1 MKVDISILP
10 DLSTRNTISR
20 LVWGL
25 HRQYRIGLRAARHP
39 WHVSL
44 KQPFEVEDAN
54 LAALETFFDAF
65 AAGIQPFTI
74 HLDQLEQQSSPTYP
88 GVLWLAARE
97 SPLLRGLHQQLNTEL
112 QALLGG
118 APAAFDGPL
127 FRFHMTLALLDE
139 EDMKAAD
146 IPRLMRDH
154 ARLAPNLDFECNQ
167 LAMFISDTDETDRTG
182 FLTYKVKAL
191 G

>member
-1 MKVDISILP
+1 MRVDLSILP
-10 DLSTRNTISR
+10 DLSTRNAISR

-39 WHVSL
+39 WHLSL
-44 KQPFEVEDAN
+44 KQPFAVDDTD
-54 LAALETFFDAF
+54 LAALETFFDGF
-65 AAGIQPFTI
+65 AAGIKPFTI

-88 GVLWLAARE
+88 VVLWLAARE
-97 SPLLRGLHQQLNTEL
+97 SPELRALHQHLNTGL
-112 QALLGG
+112 KDLLDG
-118 APAAFDGPL
+118 APAAFDGPM

-139 EDMKAAD
+139 EDAKSAD

-154 ARLAPNLDFECNQ
+154 ARLAPNLAFESNQ

-182 FLTYKVKAL
+182 FLTYKITSL

>member
-1 MKVDISILP
+1 MRVDLSILP

-20 LVWGL
+20 LVWGM

-39 WHVSL
+39 WHLSL
-44 KQPFEVEDAN
+44 KQPFAVDDTD
-54 LAALETFFDAF
+54 LAALETFFGGF
-65 AAGIQPFTI
+65 AAGIKPFTI

-88 GVLWLAARE
+88 VVLWLAARE
-97 SPLLRGLHQQLNTEL
+97 SPALRALHQQLNTGL

-118 APAAFDGPL
+118 APAAFDGPTY
-127 FRFHMTLALLDE
+127 RFHMTLALLDE

-146 IPRLMRDH
+146 IPRLMREH
-154 ARLAPNLDFECNQ
+154 ARVAPNLALETNQ

-182 FLTYKVKAL
+182 FLTYKITSL

>member
-1 MKVDISILP
+1 MRVDIAILP
-10 DLSTRNTISR
+10 ELSTRNTVSR

-39 WHVSL
+39 WHISL
-44 KQPFEVEDAN
+44 KQPFAVDDAN

-65 AAGIQPFTI
+65 ASGIQPFII

-97 SPLLRGLHQQLNTEL
+97 TPELRALHQQLNTDL
-112 QALLGG
+112 QGLLGG
-118 APAAFDGPL
+118 APAAFDGPM
-127 FRFHMTLALLDE
+127 FRFHMTLALLDD

-154 ARLAPNLDFECNQ
+154 ARIAPNLAFESYQ

-182 FLTYKVKAL
+182 FLTYKVKSLA
-191 G
+191 

>member
-1 MKVDISILP
+1 MRVDIAILP
-10 DLSTRNTISR
+10 DLSTRNTVSR

-39 WHVSL
+39 WHISL
-44 KQPFEVEDAN
+44 KQPFAVDDAD

-65 AAGIQPFTI
+65 AAGIQPITI

-97 SPLLRGLHQQLNTEL
+97 SPLLRALHQGLNSEL
-112 QALLGG
+112 QALLDG
-118 APAAFDGPL
+118 APAAFDGPM
-127 FRFHMTLALLDE
+127 FRFHMTLALLDD

-154 ARLAPNLDFECNQ
+154 ARLAPNLAFEANQ
-167 LAMFISDTDETDRTG
+167 LAMFISDTDETDRIG
-182 FLTYKVKAL
+182 FLTYRVTSL

>member
-1 MKVDISILP
+1 MRVNISILP

-44 KQPFEVEDAN
+44 KQPFEVEDAA

-65 AAGIQPFTI
+65 TAGTQPFTI
-74 HLDQLEQQSSPTYP
+74 HLDELEQQSSPTYP
-88 GVLWLAARE
+88 AVLWLAARE
-97 SPLLRGLHQQLNTEL
+97 SAELRALHQQLNSGL
-112 QALLGG
+112 QALLGS

-127 FRFHMTLALLDE
+127 FRFHMTLALLDD

-154 ARLAPNLDFECNQ
+154 ARIAPNLAFESYQ
-167 LAMFISDTDETDRTG
+167 LAMFISDTDETDRIG
-182 FLTYKVKAL
+182 FLTYKVKPP